1 MTKTA
6 DERFNLYPYRL
17 PHRLVTMVIS
27 LFKSA
32 RNYSRRVKPR
42 MALTLITLIYFF
54 CSTQV
59 VSASTQV
66 RLDGHQIIYRG
77 GLTAE
82 ANAKVFALY
91 EKATVKPTLLS
102 IRSPGGPIDVG
113 LALGEWTHQQRLDVR
128 VDEFCFSSCA
138 NYIFTAGVKKILGKD
153 AIIGF
158 HGGASS
164 DSFNMAQ
171 MNATLARIPAE
182 QREKVREDVEQQ
194 LKAYIESNRKREA
207 DFYQAISVAQKIT
220 TLGQEGVYHI
230 YQKTGFRGWYY
241 SLDDMEKLGLKNIHV
256 VGGDWN
262 PERQE
267 NRYKIYRVSLENI

>member
-1 MTKTA
+1 
-6 DERFNLYPYRL
+6 
-17 PHRLVTMVIS
+17 MVIS

-32 RNYSRRVKPR
+32 KNYSRRVKPR

-54 CSTQV
+54 CSAQV

>member
-1 MTKTA
+1 
-6 DERFNLYPYRL
+6 
-17 PHRLVTMVIS
+17 MVIS
-27 LFKSA
+27 LFTFAADYPRWFSA
-32 RNYSRRVKPR
+32 TINIV
-42 MALTLITLIYFF
+42 LIIMTCYF
-54 CSTQV
+54 CNAHT
-59 VSASTQV
+59 VSAATQV
-66 RLDGHQIIYRG
+66 RLDGNQIIYRG

-82 ANAKVFALY
+82 ANAKVFTLY
-91 EKATVKPTLLS
+91 EKASVKPTLLS

-182 QREKVREDVEQQ
+182 QREKVREDLEQQ
-194 LKAYIESNRKREA
+194 LKAYIETNRKREA
-207 DFYQAISVAQKIT
+207 NFYQTIAVAQKIT

-241 SLDDMEKLGLKNIHV
+241 SLDDMEELGLKNIHV

>member
-1 MTKTA
+1 MLIARFTMATPCPRRFTSRIAVTLLVMMFSCGTA
-6 DERFNLYPYRL
+6 RAVN
-17 PHRLVTMVIS
+17 
-27 LFKSA
+27 A
-32 RNYSRRVKPR
+32 
-42 MALTLITLIYFF
+42 A
-54 CSTQV
+54 
-59 VSASTQV
+59 TQV
-66 RLDGHQIIYRG
+66 RLEGDQIIYRG

-82 ANAKVFALY
+82 ANAKVFTLY
-91 EKATVKPTLLS
+91 EAAAVKPTLLS

-113 LALGEWTHQQRLDVR
+113 LALGEWTHRQRLDVR

-207 DFYQAISVAQKIT
+207 DFYAAIAVAQKIT

-230 YQKTGFRGWYY
+230 YQKTGFKGWYY
-241 SLDDMEKLGLKNIHV
+241 SLDDMEKLGLKNIRV
-256 VGGDWN
+256 IGGDWN
-262 PERQE
+262 PERLEQ
-267 NRYKIYRVSLENI
+267 RYKIYRVPLENI

>member
-1 MTKTA
+1 MLIALFTFA
-6 DERFNLYPYRL
+6 ESYPRQFN
-17 PHRLVTMVIS
+17 
-27 LFKSA
+27 A
-32 RNYSRRVKPR
+32 R
-42 MALTLITLIYFF
+42 MAVMLIMACF
-54 CSTQV
+54 CCHAHT

-91 EKATVKPTLLS
+91 EKASVKPTLLS

-113 LALGEWTHQQRLDVR
+113 LALGEWTYQQRLDVR

-138 NYIFTAGVKKILGKD
+138 NYIFTAGIKKILGKD

-164 DSFNMAQ
+164 NSFNMTQ

-182 QREKVREDVEQQ
+182 QREKVREDAKKQ
-194 LKAYIESNRKREA
+194 LKAYIESNKKREA
-207 DFYQAISVAQKIT
+207 NFYQTIAVTQKIT
-220 TLGQEGVYHI
+220 TLGQEDVYHI
-230 YQKTGFRGWYY
+230 YQKNGFRGWYY
-241 SLDDMEKLGLKNIHV
+241 SLDDMKKLGLKNIQV

>member
-1 MTKTA
+1 MI
-6 DERFNLYPYRL
+6 
-17 PHRLVTMVIS
+17 IS
-27 LFKSA
+27 LFTFAADYPRRFSA
-32 RNYSRRVKPR
+32 TMKV
-42 MALTLITLIYFF
+42 MLIIMTCYC
-54 CSTQV
+54 CSAQT
-59 VSASTQV
+59 VSAATQV
-66 RLDGHQIIYRG
+66 RLDGNQIIYRG

-91 EKATVKPTLLS
+91 EKASTKPTLLS

-113 LALGEWTHQQRLDVR
+113 LDLGEWTHQQGLDVR

-138 NYIFTAGVKKILGKD
+138 NYIFTAGVRKILGKN

-164 DSFNMAQ
+164 ESFNMAQ
-171 MNATLARIPAE
+171 MNATLAKIPAE
-182 QREKVREDVEQQ
+182 QREKVREEVEQQ
-194 LKAYIESNRKREA
+194 LKAYIVANKKREA
-207 DFYQAISVAQKIT
+207 NFYQAIAVAQKIT
-220 TLGQEGVYHI
+220 TLGQQGVYHI
-230 YQKTGFRGWYY
+230 YQKTGFKGWYY

-262 PERQE
+262 PEQQE